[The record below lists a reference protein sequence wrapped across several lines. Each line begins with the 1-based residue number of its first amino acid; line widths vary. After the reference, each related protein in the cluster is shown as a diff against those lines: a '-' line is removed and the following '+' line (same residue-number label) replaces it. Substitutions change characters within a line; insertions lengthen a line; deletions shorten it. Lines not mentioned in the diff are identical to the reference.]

1 MAKVQVKE
9 IHQKV
14 ITILENAGLSK
25 HDAERMAA
33 VLTDTQMKGIYT
45 HGYFRLKRY
54 VDCIKCGG
62 IKPQG
67 DLKIVQDS
75 PSWAVVDGQGGL
87 GMLIAENA
95 MDLAIQK
102 AKETG
107 IGIVNVSHSHH
118 LGPTGYYAAKCA
130 DAKMIGFSMSNAG
143 SMMAATGSAQANMGN
158 NPFSYAVPAGKYD
171 KILYDVAISMSSDI
185 KILQM
190 EKEGKQLPP
199 GWIIDSQ
206 GRPTTDP
213 SEYLKG
219 GVLLPFGGY
228 KGYGLALMV
237 EMFAGVLS
245 GAGYGKEVLAW
256 NTNPEK
262 DGNVGHFFMAIDIS
276 KMMDADLYEK
286 KVEGIIDEIKASKLA
301 EGATGIYYPGEMEK
315 ARVEACL
322 ASGEIFVDDDVL
334 AQVEELLQ

>member
-1 MAKVQVKE
+1 MVQVNLKE

-14 ITILENAGLSK
+14 ITILEKTGLSK
-25 HDAERMAA
+25 NDAERMAA
-33 VLTDTQMKGIYT
+33 VLTDTQMKGIFT

-54 VDCIKCGG
+54 VSCIKCGG
-62 IKPQG
+62 IQPKG
-67 DLKIVQDS
+67 DLKILQDS
-75 PSWAVVDGQGGL
+75 PSWAIVDGQGGL
-87 GMLIAENA
+87 GMLIADNA
-95 MDLAIQK
+95 MELAMKK

-158 NPFSYAVPAGKYD
+158 NPLAYAVPAGKYD
-171 KILYDVAISMSSDI
+171 KLLYDVAISMSSDI

-190 EKEGKQLPP
+190 EKENKQLPE
-199 GWIIDSQ
+199 GWIIDSA

-219 GVLLPFGGY
+219 GVLLPFGGH

-237 EMFAGVLS
+237 EAFAGALS

-276 KMMDADLYEK
+276 KMMDVEAYEK
-286 KVEGIIDEIKASKLA
+286 RIENIIDEIKNSKVA
-301 EGATGIYYPGEMEK
+301 EGASGIFYPGELEK
-315 ARVEACL
+315 GRVEACL
-322 ASGEIFVDDDVL
+322 ASNEIPVDEDVL
-334 AQVEELLQ
+334 AEIEELLK